1 VTTLYGSKNTANSS
15 ARSRVA
21 RRANKVLT
29 DRQIE
34 LMHAYWKC
42 GELTA
47 GEACRELAKLG
58 HDLAYVTV
66 ANLTRTLV
74 EKQCLELVNDRRPF
88 RYRPART
95 FDEVS
100 SQLVGDF
107 VERVFQGSIERML
120 VILFGCRRKLS
131 ASERAFVARI
141 VKEQSQLRS

>member
-1 VTTLYGSKNTANSS
+1 M
-15 ARSRVA
+15 A
-21 RRANKVLT
+21 RRASKVLT
-29 DRQIE
+29 DCQIE
-34 LMHAYWKC
+34 LMHAYWNC
-42 GELTA
+42 GEMTA
-47 GEACRELAKLG
+47 EEARRELAKLG
-58 HDLAYVTV
+58 HDLAYATV

-74 EKQCLELVNDRRPF
+74 EKHCLEPTNDRRPF

-100 SQLVGDF
+100 AHLVSDF
-107 VERVFQGSIERML
+107 VERVFQGSFERML